1 MDLDNFG
8 GYFGGS
14 LMTEMRKKNTWCRLF
29 HLFVADRSLLGFML
43 QLYSHPKD
51 ELLRKKGQ
59 SMF

>member
-14 LMTEMRKKNTWCRLF
+14 LMTEMRKKYMMQIVF

-43 QLYSHPKD
+43 QL
-51 ELLRKKGQ
+51 
-59 SMF
+59 